1 MSQGDD
7 LQSEISKIQNKLYEK
22 VVEIFY
28 EKDLIWGDIEEN
40 VDACQTID
48 DKIGVILRW
57 IESQSADD
65 EWKEELADELL
76 EEHLDD

>member
-1 MSQGDD
+1 MSQVDD
-7 LQSEISKIQNKLYEK
+7 LQTEIPKIQNKLYEK

-28 EKDLIWGDIEEN
+28 EKDLIWADIEEN
-40 VDACQTID
+40 LDDCQTID
-48 DKIGVILRW
+48 EKIGVLLRW

-65 EWKEELADELL
+65 EWKADLADELL

>member
-1 MSQGDD
+1 MSQVDNI
-7 LQSEISKIQNKLYEK
+7 QSEISKIQDKLYEK
-22 VVEIFY
+22 VVEIFN

-40 VDACQTID
+40 LDECQTVD

-57 IESQSADD
+57 IQSQSADD